1 MLKSKK
7 SEQLDEL
14 YKPQLIE
21 IILSPKE
28 ENKLTELEKKSIK
41 ITIKISEEN
50 QYKKNIFT
58 PLKFTCKLEC
68 PELESSVNRS
78 LEDFEW
84 LKTQLNEKYPMV
96 YIPPTPDKKS
106 IKDASMFANYISKF
120 LNSLLRRK
128 ILRTST
134 IVQDFLTSD
143 EKTFLTF
150 KKSLSEKNFKL
161 SANMDN
167 YKSTKENLKFEF
179 QKGQIS
185 LPDKYVKRMEPTKG
199 LYNELES
206 IISQVTNDFNN
217 LNKHIKEL
225 GDTCGKLTK
234 CSKDTDQSEITKKVF
249 DKLKTIFTK
258 YSTFYLKKSEFYEKD
273 FKVFFHYIKLKL
285 NEQNVLF
292 SQYSKK
298 KNEYENLGIDYFNK
312 REKLFNDK
320 KYNKWELTKEDEAK
334 LDTFKDN
341 KEEAMKYIC
350 KEIGQKVNMLKL
362 QVGSFCNIIM
372 KQFNLINKYVGEQM
386 KEYYE
391 KIIEKNKELTEEELE
406 ISRLIN
412 IKIE

>member
-41 ITIKISEEN
+41 ITVKISEEN

-106 IKDASMFANYISKF
+106 IKDANMFANYISKF

-143 EKTFLTF
+143 EKKFLTF

-167 YKSTKENLKFEF
+167 YKSTKESLKLDL

-185 LPDKYVKRMEPTKG
+185 LPDKYVKRMEPTKS

-206 IISQVTNDFNN
+206 IISLVANDFNN
-217 LNKHIKEL
+217 LNKHMKEL
-225 GDTCGKLTK
+225 VDICGKLNK
-234 CSKDTDQSEITKKVF
+234 CSKDTDQSEITKKAF
-249 DKLKTIFTK
+249 DKLKTF
-258 YSTFYLKKSEFYEKD
+258 L
-273 FKVFFHYIKLKL
+273 V
-285 NEQNVLF
+285 
-292 SQYSKK
+292 
-298 KNEYENLGIDYFNK
+298 
-312 REKLFNDK
+312 
-320 KYNKWELTKEDEAK
+320 
-334 LDTFKDN
+334 
-341 KEEAMKYIC
+341 
-350 KEIGQKVNMLKL
+350 
-362 QVGSFCNIIM
+362 
-372 KQFNLINKYVGEQM
+372 
-386 KEYYE
+386 
-391 KIIEKNKELTEEELE
+391 
-406 ISRLIN
+406 ISL
-412 IKIE
+412 